1 MIDLSERMVNEF
13 VCLLPADFT
22 IPQISAVK
30 GSLFATI
37 DNYEIHEKCREL
49 MNIQTDNSLNVMRMF
64 LVSKKVEGCTQ
75 KTIDCYKNELYR
87 FVQYTNKD
95 VIEVTTNDIRL
106 YIAKRAAEG
115 LCKVSQ
121 DNALRILRSFFSWC
135 LAEEYTEKN
144 PTLRIK
150 KIKTEQKI
158 KKPFSEIEIEHLRNG
173 AKTKR
178 DKAIID
184 VLLSTGMR
192 IAELVALDRKDVD
205 GDQIIVYGKG
215 EKERYV
221 YLNAKAIV
229 SLEEYLKI
237 RSDNNSPLFV
247 TSRKPFTR
255 LEKSGIETRIREL
268 GKSLGIEKAHPHRFR
283 RTAATMALN
292 RGMPIEQ
299 VQKMLGHNNIE
310 TTLIYAQAAQENVKA
325 NHKKYVN

>member
-22 IPQISAVK
+22 VPQISAVK

-37 DNYEIHEKCREL
+37 DNYEIHEKSREL
-49 MNIQTDNSLNVMRMF
+49 MNIQTENSLNIMRMF
-64 LVSKKVEGCTQ
+64 LISKKVEGCTL
-75 KTIDCYKNELYR
+75 KTIECYRNEVQR
-87 FVQYTNKD
+87 FIQYANKD
-95 VIEVTTNDIRL
+95 ITEVTTNDIRI

-115 LCKVSQ
+115 ICKVSQ

-135 LAEEYTEKN
+135 TAEEYTEKN

-150 KIKTEQKI
+150 KIKTEQTI
-158 KKPFSEIEIEHLRNG
+158 KKPFSEIEIERLRNG
-173 AKTKR
+173 AR
-178 DKAIID
+178 DAREKAIID

-192 IAELVALDRKDVD
+192 IGEMEALKRRDVD
-205 GDQIIVYGKG
+205 GEQIIVYGKG

-229 SLEEYLKI
+229 SLEEYLRTRK
-237 RSDNNSPLFV
+237 DTNAPLFV
-247 TSRKPFTR
+247 TCRKPYSR
-255 LEKSGIETRIREL
+255 LTKSGIQVSVREL
-268 GKSLGIEKAHPHRFR
+268 GKSLGIPEVHPHRFR
-283 RTAATMALN
+283 RTAATLALN

-325 NHKKYVN
+325 NHKKYVI